1 MQTSTKLYLLTRI
14 GVASLFLLILLAG
27 CGSTLPIAPPSE
39 LLRDCPITDYPI
51 LTNSDLARL
60 AKDRASDTQ
69 ACNADKA
76 ALREWAGKAT
86 RSPVAP
92 F

>member
-39 LLRDCPITDYPI
+39 LLQDCSTTDYPV

-60 AKDRASDTQ
+60 AKDRASDV
-69 ACNADKA
+69 ARCNADKA
-76 ALREWAGKAT
+76 ALREWAGKGPGT
-86 RSPVAP
+86 PSEP